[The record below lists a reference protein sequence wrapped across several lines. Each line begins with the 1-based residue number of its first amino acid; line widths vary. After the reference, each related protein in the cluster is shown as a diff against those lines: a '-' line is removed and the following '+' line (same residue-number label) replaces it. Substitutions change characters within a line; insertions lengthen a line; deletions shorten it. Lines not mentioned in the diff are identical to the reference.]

1 MCKCYL
7 HTSAEVMG
15 LRMDILEVVA
25 VASAVST
32 SDTEHLDQDS
42 VSSVDLYHIDRKWPV
57 SASCDDDD
65 DDGAYLVAPC
75 DQSVS
80 NIVAGIAVMAEHG
93 GSPSVA
99 SHAAAVGGHTADAG
113 GHLVDHCHNY
123 ACTEPAVVGAAA
135 VEGDVAGVAW
145 RAKQHA
151 ALDAAGTWG
160 IVG

>member
-1 MCKCYL
+1 MCKYYL
-7 HTSAEVMG
+7 HISAEVMG

-42 VSSVDLYHIDRKWPV
+42 VSSVDLYHIDRKQPV
-57 SASCDDDD
+57 SASCDD

-80 NIVAGIAVMAEHG
+80 NIVAGIAVMAE

-113 GHLVDHCHNY
+113 GHLVDHYHNY
-123 ACTEPAVVGAAA
+123 ACTEPAFVGVAV

-145 RAKQHA
+145 HAKQHA

-160 IVG
+160 IVD

>member
-1 MCKCYL
+1 MSKCYL
-7 HTSAEVMG
+7 HISVEVMG

-32 SDTEHLDQDS
+32 SDTEHLDQDL
-42 VSSVDLYHIDRKWPV
+42 VSSVGLYHIDRKRPV

-65 DDGAYLVAPC
+65 DGAYSVAPC

-80 NIVAGIAVMAEHG
+80 NIVAGIAVMAE

-123 ACTEPAVVGAAA
+123 ACTEPAVVGVAA